1 MLKSTIGKEVT
12 KLLVTIV
19 TVVLVAGA
27 LVITI
32 PYQNH
37 IANAAPSV
45 KDISVT
51 DEGFGIFTCSPS
63 RSTDSGSQSGA
74 GAAGGIEIDATVDK
88 ITGKVTGTWKIVDDF
103 GAFAS
108 GDITGGQMEADSFRL
123 SGVETFTS
131 FHEDICSPTPLPV
144 TFTGQCGNDVA
155 IAVSLQGERP
165 QPDMSQTQTAT
176 FTGVGISC
184 TK

>member
-1 MLKSTIGKEVT
+1 MLKSTIGKEMT

-19 TVVLVAGA
+19 TIVLVAAA
-27 LVITI
+27 LVITM
-32 PYQNH
+32 PHQNH
-37 IANAAPSV
+37 VANATPSV
-45 KDISVT
+45 KQISVT
-51 DEGFGIFTCSPS
+51 DEGFGIFSCSPS

-74 GAAGGIEIDATVDK
+74 GAAAGIEIGAAVDE
-88 ITGKVTGTWKIVDDF
+88 ITGNVTGTWKIVDDF
-103 GAFAS
+103 GAFAA
-108 GDITGGQMEADSFRL
+108 GDITGGQMEADSFSL

-131 FHEDICSPTPLPV
+131 LNENICGPTPLPV

-155 IAVSLQGERP
+155 ITVKGEKP
-165 QPDMSQTQTAT
+165 QADLSQTQVAT

>member
-1 MLKSTIGKEVT
+1 MLKRTIGKEGT
-12 KLLVTIV
+12 KLLETIV
-19 TVVLVAGA
+19 TVVLVAA
-27 LVITI
+27 VLVITI

-37 IANAAPSV
+37 IVNATPSV
-45 KDISVT
+45 KQISVT
-51 DEGFGIFTCSPS
+51 DEGFGIFSCSPG

-74 GAAGGIEIDATVDK
+74 GAVAGIEIGATVDK

-103 GAFAS
+103 GPFAS
-108 GDITGGQMEADSFRL
+108 GDITGGKIEADSFRL
-123 SGVETFTS
+123 SGVETFSS
-131 FHEDICSPTPLPV
+131 FGEDICRPTPLPV

-155 IAVSLQGERP
+155 ISLKGERT
-165 QPDMSQTQTAT
+165 QPDLSQTQTAT